1 MGAGL
6 GVAHGAV
13 SVLNAIG
20 TGIGGAVSVS
30 GLYTRAEAWKHSE
43 VEIQSTIEGQGRIVV
58 SKRIIDAVLEVLSVF
73 GVRGFKAKIT
83 SNIPLEA
90 GLKSSS
96 AFINALVAAVLD
108 AHGYNIPAREIAS
121 LTSLITLK
129 AGLSVTGAFDDAIAT
144 IDHGVFIT
152 NNEARSILA
161 SYTPPP
167 LEVAI
172 SASHGRLH
180 ISNVDVSSFK
190 RLAPLYEKAIRLALN
205 GRWLEAATLNGFATM
220 VATRRLDLH
229 DHLKR
234 ALVLDEVLSA
244 GVSGKGPALFAIA
257 TDTRRL
263 RRLWRGVMTGW
274 LN

>member
-20 TGIGGAVSVS
+20 TGIGGAASVS
-30 GLYTRAEAWKHSE
+30 GLYTRTEAWKHSE
-43 VEIQSTIEGQGRIVV
+43 VEIQSTIEGRGRIIV
-58 SKRIIDAVLEVLSVF
+58 SKRIINAVLEALSVF

-83 SNIPLEA
+83 SNIPPEA

-121 LTSLITLK
+121 LTSLITLR

-220 VATRRLDLH
+220 IATRRLDLH

-263 RRLWRGVMTGW
+263 RHLWRGVITGW